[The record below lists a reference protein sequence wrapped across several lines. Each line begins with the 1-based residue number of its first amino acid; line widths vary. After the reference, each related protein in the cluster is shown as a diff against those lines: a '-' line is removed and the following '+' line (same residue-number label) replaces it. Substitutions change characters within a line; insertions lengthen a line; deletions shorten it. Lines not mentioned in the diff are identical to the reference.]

1 MERRSQAGKPAVK
14 SPASQRGFTYIGLL
28 MAVTV
33 MGLMLTV
40 VGRVWSTVERRER
53 ETQLLFAGHQY
64 RSAIGAYFAHR
75 HQYPGSL
82 QDLLGDADSAPAQ
95 RYLRRL
101 YPDPVS
107 GSPEWQLIAAP
118 AGGIMGVASTSN
130 REPVKKANFSV
141 PDASFADSDCYC
153 GWKFV
158 YEPRYSRRQVQAK

>member
-1 MERRSQAGKPAVK
+1 MK
-14 SPASQRGFTYIGLL
+14 SPASQHGFTYLGLL

-64 RSAIGAYFAHR
+64 RSAIAAYFAHR

-158 YEPRYSRRQVQAK
+158 YEPRYGRRQVQAK